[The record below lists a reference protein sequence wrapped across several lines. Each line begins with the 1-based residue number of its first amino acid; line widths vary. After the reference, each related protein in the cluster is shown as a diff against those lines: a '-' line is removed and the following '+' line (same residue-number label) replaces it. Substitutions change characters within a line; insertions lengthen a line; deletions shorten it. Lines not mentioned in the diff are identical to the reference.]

1 MSREE
6 FEGKYS
12 MPEKHLVDAPE
23 GIKIA
28 KDNHGKNCVFK
39 RKAAS
44 IDYFFLSSVLILDV
58 CPISYLAR

>member
-28 KDNHGKNCVFK
+28 KDNQRAKIAFLNAK
-39 RKAAS
+39 RP
-44 IDYFFLSSVLILDV
+44 L
-58 CPISYLAR
+58 